1 MEWNRGTAPIRD
13 ICRIKPATYQFLA
26 WEGFVQNNDVFA
38 LEKMKD
44 NWARATWAGQIS
56 TAATAEGHKL
66 EFWARNLNTAN
77 DIDLDHGN
85 TSLPTLSLAWL
96 NYDLSTTLWHSVDDF
111 LKFVNKTYKI
121 HWISTKFHRM
131 YFATQTQLYLNNS
144 TIFIGPLRYN
154 LVKL

>member
-1 MEWNRGTAPIRD
+1 MSHKASHLPISCLRR
-13 ICRIKPATYQFLA
+13 ICTEQRCLRFGKD
-26 WEGFVQNNDVFA
+26 EGQLSTGD
-38 LEKMKD
+38 LGC
-44 NWARATWAGQIS
+44 WAGQIS

-144 TIFIGPLRYN
+144 TIFISPLRYN

>member
-1 MEWNRGTAPIRD
+1 MKPRWLETLHKASHLPISCLRRICKIKSRGYK
-13 ICRIKPATYQFLA
+13 CRTMSS
-26 WEGFVQNNDVFA
+26 

-44 NWARATWAGQIS
+44 NWARARAQLLGPRATWAGQIS

-77 DIDLDHGN
+77 VIDLYSDHGN

-131 YFATQTQLYLNNS
+131 YFATQTQLYLN
-144 TIFIGPLRYN
+144 
-154 LVKL
+154 